1 MILYHSNNDIAGLD
15 NSLFQKSVLYIVGC
29 LVESLASSHSI
40 PAVTPVVTTQNVIR
54 YYQIPHV
61 SKIISNRKSLLWI
74 EGRKLQSFQDPAIS
88 SFVFAFHFLI
98 QDPPDKNLL
107 VDKFSLMQFF
117 DCLSYHLLI
126 PQLSFPR
133 YVFLLFLYLKDIIE
147 SHCQML

>member
-15 NSLFQKSVLYIVGC
+15 NSLFQKSVLYIVVC
-29 LVESLASSHSI
+29 LVASLASSHSI

-61 SKIISNRKSLLWI
+61 SKITSNQKSLLQTEENSRAFRI
-74 EGRKLQSFQDPAIS
+74 LQFHLCFCIS
-88 SFVFAFHFLI
+88 FLI
-98 QDPPDKNLL
+98 QDPPDRTLL